1 MSFRG
6 GQERK
11 AGKPVKKISVNPVSK
26 DTLESSVSEYV
37 CVVEEN
43 IVTVR
48 NVRQSHICPG
58 VFYAQGRIRK
68 FTADAVCAP
77 HGEQGKINLPY
88 SIISEN
94 FFKNFW
100 KDPSKRAF
108 PFGRK
113 NEGKFMPSLS
123 ASWNGKGVKS
133 NGTITF
139 PGRIDGHASV

>member
-1 MSFRG
+1 MCGSGNAHRRAYFGNPLPCLPEQRWQMSFRG

-58 VFYAQGRIRK
+58 VFY
-68 FTADAVCAP
+68 
-77 HGEQGKINLPY
+77 
-88 SIISEN
+88 ISEN
-94 FFKNFW
+94 FLKKFW

-108 PFGRK
+108 PFGERMK
-113 NEGKFMPSLS
+113 GSLCLLFLP
-123 ASWNGKGVKS
+123 V
-133 NGTITF
+133 GT
-139 PGRIDGHASV
+139 GRG